1 MLWELSVAEQRTIAS
16 SAHTRQRCI
25 PKLGDWT
32 LGVSRMPMTHEQQQ
46 VPEPTTPARPAR
58 TAKDEWR
65 KGIRQLIISAVV
77 LAVMLALWW
86 LVATT
91 NREGHHDAQLLPLL
105 TLIPLLPALYHLFHA
120 RFHSSK
126 HG

>member
-1 MLWELSVAEQRTIAS
+1 
-16 SAHTRQRCI
+16 
-25 PKLGDWT
+25 
-32 LGVSRMPMTHEQQQ
+32 MPTTHATHE
-46 VPEPTTPARPAR
+46 PEPTTQARPVR

-77 LAVMLALWW
+77 LAAMLALWW

-91 NREGHHDAQLLPLL
+91 NSEGHHDAQLLPLF

-120 RFHSSK
+120 RFHPPK
-126 HG
+126 HR

>member
-1 MLWELSVAEQRTIAS
+1 
-16 SAHTRQRCI
+16 
-25 PKLGDWT
+25 
-32 LGVSRMPMTHEQQQ
+32 MPVTHEKH

-65 KGIRQLIISAVV
+65 KGIRQLIISAMV
-77 LAVMLALWW
+77 LAVMLAFWW

-91 NREGHHDAQLLPLL
+91 NSEGHHDAQLLPLL

-120 RFHSSK
+120 RFHLPK
-126 HG
+126 HE